1 LKAISIHIEDTK
13 EKFSLFDEELERIE
27 LFRSLINERFL
38 QKVVVI
44 DPTEGI
50 CIESTE
56 TGFDIPLE
64 KLSSGEQ
71 HLLVLYYDMI
81 FRFPKGTLVLI
92 DEPEISLHVSWQK
105 RFISEMKKI
114 MKINGMKAIIATHSP
129 TLIGRYWGLTRELDK
144 NIGKEDNGV
153 EG

>member
-1 LKAISIHIEDTK
+1 METGINIKDTE
-13 EKFSLFDEELERIE
+13 EKFSIFEKELERIE
-27 LFRSLINERFL
+27 LFRNLINERFL
-38 QKVVVI
+38 QKIVVI
-44 DPTEGI
+44 NSTEGM

-81 FRFPKGTLVLI
+81 FRYKEGTLVLV

-105 RFISEMKKI
+105 RFVSEMKKI
-114 MKINGMKAIIATHSP
+114 MKVNGLKAIIATHSP

-144 NIGKEDNGV
+144 YIEDRCNGTK
-153 EG
+153 G